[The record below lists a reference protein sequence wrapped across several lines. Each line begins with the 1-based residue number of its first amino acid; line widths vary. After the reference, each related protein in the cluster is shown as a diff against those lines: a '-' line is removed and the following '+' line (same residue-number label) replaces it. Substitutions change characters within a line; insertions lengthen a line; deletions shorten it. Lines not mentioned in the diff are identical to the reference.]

1 MKQAFHFKGGNYTIS
16 AININITEFTQI
28 ESLLNSKLSQSKS
41 FFHNTPFA
49 IDIRDIDQDEKCS
62 LAFLEKVI
70 SSFKTNGM
78 IPIGF
83 VVDNKEL
90 KSQLAKAGYN
100 ILKSGKSKEV
110 ANTHDSEDCY
120 TSAKIINSPVRTGQS
135 INARDADVI
144 VTANVNNG
152 AEIIADGSII
162 VYGRIGGRV
171 IAGSSGN
178 KDAKIICKDLRAE
191 LVSIA
196 GKYVTLN
203 NESIPVGDKSVEG
216 YIVYLKDDKLH
227 IEGF

>member
-16 AININITEFTQI
+16 AININVTEITQI
-28 ESLLNSKLSQSKS
+28 ESLLNSKLSQSPS
-41 FFHNTPFA
+41 FFQNTPFA
-49 IDIRDIDQDEKCS
+49 IDIRDIDKSEKCTIN
-62 LAFLEKVI
+62 FLEKVI
-70 SSFKTNGM
+70 ESFKSNGM
-78 IPIGF
+78 VPIGF
-83 VVDNKEL
+83 VVDNKEI
-90 KSQLAKAGYN
+90 KTQLAKAGHN
-100 ILKSGKSKEV
+100 ILKGGKAKD
-110 ANTHDSEDCY
+110 ANAEDEKHSY
-120 TSAKIINSPVRTGQS
+120 STKIITSPVRTGQS

-162 VYGRIGGRV
+162 VYGRVGGRV

-178 KDAKIICKDLRAE
+178 KDAKIVCKDLKAE

-203 NESIPVGDKSVEG
+203 NESIPVDSSKTDG
-216 YIVYLKDDKLH
+216 YIVYLQDDKIH